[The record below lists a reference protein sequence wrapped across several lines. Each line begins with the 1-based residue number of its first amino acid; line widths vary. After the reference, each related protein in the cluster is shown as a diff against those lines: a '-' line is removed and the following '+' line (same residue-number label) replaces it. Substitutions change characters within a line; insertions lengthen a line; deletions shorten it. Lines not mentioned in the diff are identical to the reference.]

1 MKEQNFLA
9 THYGVVV
16 SVVGAVALV
25 AGLAFFFVSGGDDPD
40 VAADEAVQ
48 QVRRM
53 KPGKTGVSPVDMT
66 ALDAAVR
73 LVKSPATVASVS
85 EKDENFLA
93 SERRVTC
100 KKCKKVISADVKAFP
115 ECPFCHEKQE
125 TPKKVV
131 LDADGD
137 GIPDEWEKRF
147 GLNPNDASDAQKDPD
162 GDGFTNLEEY
172 KAGTDPK
179 DPTDHPDYLDSVTI
193 QLPLASTYMPFVFT
207 KAVPLPNNNW
217 RGEFF
222 FPQKKDDYGR
232 MGRTVSVVLG
242 QEVADKK
249 NRSGFVFKSYAK
261 KSEKRA
267 RKGMKGLTV
276 DVDVSEAV
284 VQRKSDGKLVT
295 LVIAEN
301 KKSKPQSVDV
311 KATLVYARG
320 ETKQIDVTPGDEITL
335 NRDKFKVLSIEPVGT
350 TDVKIMFQ
358 NVRSGVKKT
367 LSALAH

>member
-1 MKEQNFLA
+1 MKGQNFFA
-9 THYGVVV
+9 AHYGVLVAVFGALAFVAGIVFFVV
-16 SVVGAVALV
+16 SC
-25 AGLAFFFVSGGDDPD
+25 GDDPD
-40 VAADEAVQ
+40 VAAGEAAQ

-53 KPGKTGVSPVDMT
+53 KPASTGVKAVDMT

-73 LVKSPATVASVS
+73 LVKNPTTIASVA
-85 EKDENFLA
+85 EKDANFLS

-100 KKCKKVISADVKAFP
+100 KKCKKVISADIKAFP
-115 ECPFCHEKQE
+115 ACPFCGEKQE

-147 GLNPNDASDAQKDPD
+147 GLNPNDVSDAQKDAD
-162 GDGFTNLEEY
+162 GDGFTNLEEF

-179 DPTDHPDYLDSVTI
+179 DPTDHPDYLDSLTI
-193 QLPLASTYMPFVFT
+193 QMPLTSTYMPFVFT

-232 MGRTVSVVLG
+232 MGRTVSVILG

-284 VQRKSDGKLVT
+284 VERKSDGKRVT
-295 LVIAEN
+295 LVIAES
-301 KKSKPQSVDV
+301 KKAKPQSIDV
-311 KATLVYARG
+311 KATLAYARG
-320 ETKQIDVTPGDEITL
+320 TTKQIDVTPGDEITL
-335 NRDKFKVLSIEPVGT
+335 NRDKFKVLSIVPVGAN
-350 TDVKIMFQ
+350 DVKITFQ
-358 NVRSGVKKT
+358 NVRSGAKKT